1 MDKKEPTALADR
13 KAQERTK
20 QDSGNTEE
28 EKVIVRVQDKF
39 RRSQTE
45 KGWNQYTFLD
55 GYELSN
61 RVVLGKWKQKII
73 LLYLSFGKMHLCPVE
88 TSFNPL
94 GFLFIMWAL
103 LYRLISKSV

>member
-45 KGWNQYTFLD
+45 GMEPVYTF
-55 GYELSN
+55 
-61 RVVLGKWKQKII
+61 R
-73 LLYLSFGKMHLCPVE
+73 
-88 TSFNPL
+88 
-94 GFLFIMWAL
+94 
-103 LYRLISKSV
+103 RLWIEQ

>member
-1 MDKKEPTALADR
+1 MPGTRECGFSANGECEKDVKDDLPCQWLMDKKEPTALADR

-45 KGWNQYTFLD
+45 KGWNQYTF
-55 GYELSN
+55 
-61 RVVLGKWKQKII
+61 
-73 LLYLSFGKMHLCPVE
+73 
-88 TSFNPL
+88 
-94 GFLFIMWAL
+94 
-103 LYRLISKSV
+103 